1 MVSKFIE
8 FATNHYLLVGLFVV
22 LLIALLFNETR
33 RAGRSLTTGQLTTL
47 VNADQGV
54 VVDIRPAKEFTTGR
68 IAGALNIPH
77 DKLVNRISELEK
89 HKGKTIIVVD
99 ASGQQSGAAC
109 GELKKAGYT
118 VARLS
123 GGMSTWRA
131 DNLPVVK

>member
-8 FATNHYLLVGLFVV
+8 FATHHYLLVGLFFI
-22 LLIALLFNETR
+22 LLIALLLNEMR
-33 RAGRSLTTGQLTTL
+33 RAGRSLTTGQLTSL

-54 VVDIRPAKEFTTGR
+54 VVDIRPTKDFATGHV
-68 IAGALNIPH
+68 AGALNIPQ
-77 DKLVNRISELEK
+77 DKLVNRVAELEK
-89 HKGKTIIVVD
+89 YKGKTIIVVD
-99 ASGQQSGAAC
+99 AAGQQAGTAC
-109 GELKKAGYT
+109 RDLKQAGHT